1 MDEPV
6 PRAIAEQLDARD
18 PIAAFRDRFI
28 IADEHT
34 TYLDGNSLGRLP
46 AATPALLDT
55 VVREGW
61 GAGLVTSWHS
71 WIDWGTR
78 LGDRLAA
85 SVLGAG
91 PGEVAISDSTSVNLY
106 KLAVAALDAAP
117 DRRTIVL
124 DAGDFPTNRYV
135 LQGLAAAR
143 GLRIRTVRA
152 DLDGGCAVEDLRRV
166 LDRDVAL
173 VCLSLVSYRSGAL
186 LDMGGVNAAARE
198 VGALVLWDLSHAAGA
213 VPVRLTAQRADLA
226 VGCTYKY
233 LNAGPGAPAFLFV
246 RRELQTVLRQPIW
259 GWFGQKHQFDMGPD
273 YDPVDGVERFL
284 VGTPPILS
292 LAPIEPALDIVEQ
305 AGVDRIR
312 AKGIRLGQLM
322 VDLTR
327 HWLVPYGFRLA
338 SPAAAQS
345 RGSHVCLEH
354 ADAWRICRAL
364 SVNAGIICDFREPS
378 RLRIAP
384 SPVYTRFVD
393 VWDAM
398 HRLRQLVADREH
410 EALPSERPRVT

>member
-18 PIAAFRDRFI
+18 PVASFRERFVV
-28 IADEHT
+28 ADEHAI
-34 TYLDGNSLGRLP
+34 YLDGNSLGRLP

-85 SVLGAG
+85 SVLSAR

-117 DRRTIVL
+117 GRGTIVC
-124 DAGDFPTNRYV
+124 DAADFPTNRYV
-135 LQGLAAAR
+135 LQGVAEAR
-143 GLRIRTVRA
+143 GLRIRTVQT
-152 DLDGGCAVEDLRRV
+152 DLDGGCTLDELHRI

-186 LDMGGVNAAARE
+186 LDMGAVNDAARE
-198 VGALVLWDLSHAAGA
+198 AGALVLWDLSHAAGA
-213 VPVRLTAQRADLA
+213 VPVRLTAERADLA

-246 RRELQTVLRQPIW
+246 RRELQPALRQPVW
-259 GWFGQKHQFDMGPD
+259 GWFGQRNQFDMGPD
-273 YDPVDGVERFL
+273 YDPVEGVERFL

-292 LAPIEPALDIVEQ
+292 MAPIEAALDIVEQ

-312 AKGIRLGQLM
+312 AKGVQLGRLM
-322 VDLTR
+322 VDLTE
-327 HWLVPYGFRLA
+327 HWLAPYGFRLA
-338 SPAAAQS
+338 SPRAAAS
-345 RGSHVCLEH
+345 RGSHICLEH
-354 ADAWRICRAL
+354 AEAWRICRAL
-364 SVNAGIICDFREPS
+364 AINAGIICDFREPS
-378 RLRIAP
+378 RLRIGP
-384 SPVYTRFVD
+384 SPLYTRFVD

-398 HRLRQLVADREH
+398 HRLRQMMADREY
-410 EALPSERPRVT
+410 ESVGNERPRVT